1 MELIKDRIT
10 KGSVIGLDE
19 VNDPDSPGETK
30 ALMEAFGLKNI
41 QLKRFPVASR
51 VSYFVVE

>member
-1 MELIKDRIT
+1 MELIKNRVT

-30 ALMEAFGLKNI
+30 ALMKAFGLKNI
-41 QLKRFPVASR
+41 KLKRFTIASR